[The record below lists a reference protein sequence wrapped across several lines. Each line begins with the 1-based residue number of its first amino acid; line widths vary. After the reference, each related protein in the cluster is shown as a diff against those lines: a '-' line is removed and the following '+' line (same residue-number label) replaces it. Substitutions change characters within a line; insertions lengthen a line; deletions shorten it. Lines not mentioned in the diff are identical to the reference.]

1 MFNVIYRWRVK
12 ESCEESFR
20 DAWRRATEAIHQKY
34 YSLGSR
40 LHKSDDGRWIAYAQW
55 RSREDWQAMQNSPL
69 AADEEAFAVMRDSIE
84 GTTEVTCMTLADD
97 LFK

>member
-1 MFNVIYRWRVK
+1 MFTVIYRWKVK
-12 ESCEESFR
+12 SGCEEDFR
-20 DAWRRATEAIHQKY
+20 AAWRRATEAIYRKY
-34 YSLGSR
+34 NSRGSR

-55 RSREDWQAMQNSPL
+55 RSREDWLAMQNSSV

-84 GTTEVTCMTLADD
+84 GATEVTCLTVTDD